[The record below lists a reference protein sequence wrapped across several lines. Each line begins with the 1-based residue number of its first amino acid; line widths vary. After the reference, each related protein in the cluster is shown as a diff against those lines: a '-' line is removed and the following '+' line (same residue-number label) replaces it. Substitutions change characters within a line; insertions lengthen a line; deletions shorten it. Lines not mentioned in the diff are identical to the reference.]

1 MIQGLENFRVFFEG
15 FEDRYTLIGGVACH
29 LSMTEAGFN
38 FRATKD
44 LDIVL
49 CAEALDSEF
58 VKKFWEFIKE
68 GEYEHQEKSSEGKQ
82 FYRFIKPKS
91 DDFPFMLELFSR
103 KPDDLLLEISNN
115 LTPIPT
121 DEEVS
126 SLSAILLDDAYYEC
140 IQDGKEI
147 VNNLPILKPE
157 YIIPFKMKAWLDLTT
172 RKNNGEQIDSRNI
185 KKHKNDVLKLSQLL
199 SPGLTVKVSDNIK
212 KDVSDF
218 INEIKKEDVDTKAL
232 GIKGLTCDNI
242 CDLLSSIYL

>member
-172 RKNNGEQIDSRNI
+172 RKNNG
-185 KKHKNDVLKLSQLL
+185 
-199 SPGLTVKVSDNIK
+199 
-212 KDVSDF
+212 
-218 INEIKKEDVDTKAL
+218 
-232 GIKGLTCDNI
+232 
-242 CDLLSSIYL
+242 